1 MLLQKLTCFC
11 RQLDKHLQNVS
22 QNYERV
28 LRNSINNTYNE
39 GEDGVKHIIDK
50 ETKKIIESFNF
61 IKYITLQIY
70 CL

>member
-1 MLLQKLTCFC
+1 MSH
-11 RQLDKHLQNVS
+11 RI
-22 QNYERV
+22 YERV
-28 LRNSINNTYNE
+28 LRNSTNNTYNE